1 MKLEFFANM
10 VRGVVRITFCA
21 ALFTCL
27 SAVSLTC
34 SANERTTGE
43 SLHTH
48 IDAAIDRLGSTDFL
62 DRESATRELMQRG
75 SIAIPDLEK
84 ALPTAKGEIRYRIR
98 SILAHQRRSSDQTTK
113 RAAEKAIAR
122 IATSRDRASAAW
134 ARSIL
139 PLPSKPMESPVAL
152 QSPADKQG

>member
-1 MKLEFFANM
+1 M
-10 VRGVVRITFCA
+10 VRGVIRIAFCA

-27 SAVSLTC
+27 GANALNC
-34 SANERTTGE
+34 SAEERAT
-43 SLHTH
+43 SAILHAH

-75 SIAIPDLEK
+75 SIAIPELEK
-84 ALPTAKGEIRYRIR
+84 ALPTAKGEVRYRIR
-98 SILAHQRRSSDQTTK
+98 SILNNQRHSSDQITK
-113 RAAEKAIAR
+113 RAAEKAITR
-122 IATSRDRASAAW
+122 IATSNDRASAAW

-139 PLPSKPMESPVAL
+139 PLPNKPIETPVAL